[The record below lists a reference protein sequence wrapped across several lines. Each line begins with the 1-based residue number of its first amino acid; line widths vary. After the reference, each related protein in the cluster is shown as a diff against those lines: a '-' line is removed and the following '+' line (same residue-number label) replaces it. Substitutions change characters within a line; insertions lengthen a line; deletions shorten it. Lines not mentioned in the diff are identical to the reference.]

1 MNLLIK
7 IAAAIFLLACSTAEA
22 QTYPSKAI
30 RLIIPYPPGGSND
43 IVGRMIAAQLSE
55 RLGQQIV
62 VDNRSGAG
70 GQLGTLAA
78 AKSPPDGYTLLIIS
92 VAYAFGPAL
101 YKNLQYD
108 PETAFAPITILG
120 RGAAGVCVHPS
131 VPVNSVQELIALAK
145 AKPGQLNYASAGVGS
160 LQHLAAALFMSQ
172 AGIDV
177 VHIPYKGGGPSMADV
192 MAGQAQII
200 LPSLIQTLPHI
211 RSGRLK
217 LLATTGSKR
226 SAALPDVPT
235 VSESGVPGYEAHN
248 WWGMLAPTGTPAPI
262 IERLHAALADVL
274 ASKETNRRFETEG
287 AETVRMTPPEFGRF
301 ISAELA
307 KWAKVARDVGIK
319 AE

>member
-1 MNLLIK
+1 MNLKK
-7 IAAAIFLLACSTAEA
+7 IFAVLAIFVCFSVEA

-55 RLGQQIV
+55 RIGQAVV

-70 GQLGTLAA
+70 GQLGSLAA
-78 AKSPPDGYTLLIIS
+78 AKSPPDGYTLLLIS

-101 YKNLQYD
+101 YKDLQYD

-131 VPVNSVQELIALAK
+131 VPVNSVQELIAAAK
-145 AKPGQLNYASAGVGS
+145 AKPGALNYASAGVGS

-177 VHIPYKGGGPSMADV
+177 VHIPYKGGGPAMADV
-192 MAGQAQII
+192 MAGQAQIV
-200 LPSLIQTLPHI
+200 LPSLIQTMPYI
-211 RSGRLK
+211 KSGRLRCI
-217 LLATTGSKR
+217 ATTGAKR
-226 SAALPDVPT
+226 SAALPEIPT
-235 VSESGVPGYEAHN
+235 VSESGLPGYEAHN
-248 WWGMLAPTGTPAPI
+248 WWGTLAPAGTPAPI
-262 IERLHAALADVL
+262 VNRLHAALAEVL
-274 ASKETNRRFETEG
+274 ASKETSHRFETEG
-287 AETVRMTPPEFGRF
+287 AEVVRMSPQEFGRF
-301 ISAELA
+301 ISTELA
-307 KWAKVARDVGIK
+307 KWARVARTVGIK